1 MAVAE
6 REIYAVAPSRLSGQ
20 VRISG
25 AKNSALRL
33 LVASLLTPEPVQLAN
48 YPDTLLDAQVQ
59 VDMLRALGKRCD
71 VAPGRIVVSED
82 RPPTSRFAYAGR
94 SIRNTL
100 LMLGALTARTG
111 AGAVPLPGGCRLG
124 ERKHDLHVQVLEAL
138 GARVWEEN
146 GLLCAEAPQGLRGAD
161 VRLPLRSTGAT
172 ENAILAAVLAR
183 GTTRIWNPHVRPEIL
198 DLVALLTAMGA
209 DIDVRGQE
217 SIVVRGREGLAGACH
232 RVVPDNV
239 EALTWLIG
247 AVITGGDVEIAGFPF
262 DHLEV
267 PLIYLRESGAHF
279 YRSGDR
285 LIARGGQPYPVDIA
299 TGPYPGINSD
309 MQPLFAV
316 YGACAEGQTCVVD
329 LRFPGRYG
337 YAEELGKMGLD
348 YQIVGDLLRI
358 AGGRRLHGA
367 DVTALDL
374 RAGVALVL
382 AGLVAEGVTRVADAW
397 QVERGYDRFVE
408 KMRALG
414 GDVARQT
421 TEN

>member
-1 MAVAE
+1 MAAAE

-59 VDMLRALGKRCD
+59 VDMLRALGKRCE
-71 VAPGRIVVSED
+71 VAPGRIAVFEE
-82 RPPTSRFAYAGR
+82 RPPTSRFAHAGR

-124 ERKHDLHVQVLEAL
+124 ERKYDLHVQVLEAL

-172 ENAILAAVLAR
+172 ENALLAAVLAR

-198 DLVALLTAMGA
+198 DLVALLTSMGA
-209 DIDVRGQE
+209 EIDVRGQE
-217 SIVVRGREGLAGACH
+217 SIVVRGRAGLAGAHH

-247 AVITGGDVEIAGFPF
+247 AVISGGDVEIEGFPF

-285 LIARGGQPYPVDIA
+285 LIARGGHPYPVDIA

-367 DVTALDL
+367 EVTALDL

-382 AGLVAEGVTRVADAW
+382 AGLVAEGTTRVADVW

-414 GDVARQT
+414 GHIEKTCA
-421 TEN
+421 N